1 MHLPAWSEQKR
12 IAGALGA
19 LDEQIARHLEVA
31 RAATQVHK
39 ELAEQLVGLVALQG
53 PTAPSSVDTFPERTS
68 R

>member
-1 MHLPAWSEQKR
+1 MHLPTWSEQKR

-19 LDEQIARHLEVA
+19 LDEQIARHVEVA

-53 PTAPSSVDTFPERTS
+53 PTARASADTFPEGTS